1 MKRILAL
8 TLSACILASMLS
20 GCGQKA
26 PDLSGTAAPP
36 AGSGSGDAGVGQA
49 LETKDIKD
57 ISIATSMI
65 TGTFYILATPLAD
78 LINSMDGYNA
88 TPEAS
93 DGSAA
98 NVQMIENEE
107 VYMAITSAL
116 TAYQGY
122 NGLGFAEQVGTTYT
136 AQRALFM
143 THSSYWQNITTPQT
157 GVKYFSDFEGKSID
171 VTAPGGTPYVA
182 FYDFMDALGVTP
194 RAIVN
199 SSFAASVDALKDR
212 RIDNAVAVT
221 GIPYSSIYDFAT
233 SYDMVM
239 QDFTQEEIDKIVAK
253 YPYYAPAVIPAN
265 TYPGQETDIHSF
277 EFWNMCICSK
287 YLTEEFVYQ
296 LLELVYDNVDAFTN
310 AYAGAKIE
318 KDAIVNANI
327 PLHAGAVKWYT
338 EHGVD
343 IPESMI
349 PPEYSQH
356 S

>member
-1 MKRILAL
+1 MKRLLAL
-8 TLSACILASMLS
+8 ALAVCMTASTLS

-26 PDLSGTAAPP
+26 PTSGGTSGGGTGAPP
-36 AGSGSGDAGVGQA
+36 SGAGNGSSGSAGTSQK

-57 ISIATSMI
+57 LSIATSMI

-78 LINSMDGYNA
+78 LINSMDGYSA

-122 NGLGFAEQVGTTYT
+122 NGIGFAEQLNTKYT

-157 GVKYFSDFEGKSID
+157 GVKYFSDFEGKTID
-171 VTAPGGTPYVA
+171 VTAPGGTPFVA
-182 FYDFMDALGVTP
+182 FYDFMDALNVKPKT
-194 RAIVN
+194 IVN
-199 SSFAASVDALKDR
+199 SSFAASVDALKDK

-239 QDFTQEEIDKIVAK
+239 QDFTQEEIQKIVEK

-265 TYPGQETDIHSF
+265 TYPGQETDINSF

-287 YLTEEFVYQ
+287 YLTEDFVYN
-296 LLELVYDNVDAFTN
+296 LLDLVFGNTDVFTN
-310 AYAGAKIE
+310 AYAGAKID

-338 EHGVD
+338 EHGL
-343 IPESMI
+343 
-349 PPEYSQH
+349 
-356 S
+356 

>member
-1 MKRILAL
+1 MISVKGEKMKRILSLVLA
-8 TLSACILASMLS
+8 TCILASALS
-20 GCGQKA
+20 GCNSKK
-26 PDLSGTAAPP
+26 P
-36 AGSGSGDAGVGQA
+36 GSDVSSNGPSTKLAFD
-49 LETKDIKD
+49 TKDVKD

-78 LINSMDGYNA
+78 LINSMDGYSA

-122 NGLGFAEQVGTTYT
+122 NGIGFAEQMGTKFTS
-136 AQRALFM
+136 QRALFM

-157 GVKYFSDFEGKSID
+157 GIRYFSDFEGKTVD
-171 VTAPGGTPYVA
+171 VTAPGGTPFVA
-182 FYDFMDALGVTP
+182 FYDFMDALDVTP
-194 RAIVN
+194 KTIVN
-199 SSFAASVDALKDR
+199 SSFAASVDALKDK

-239 QDFTQEEIDKIVAK
+239 QDFTQDEIDKIVAK
-253 YPYYAPAVIPAN
+253 YPYYAPAVIPAG
-265 TYPGQETDIHSF
+265 TYPGQDTDINSF

-296 LLELVYDNVDAFTN
+296 LLDLVYENVDMFTN
-310 AYAGAKIE
+310 AYAGAKIDM
-318 KDAIVNANI
+318 DAIVNANI

-338 EHGVD
+338 DHGVE

-349 PPEYSQH
+349 PEEYQK
-356 S
+356 